1 VTREAR
7 FMAWIA
13 VLVVVGVIIYL
24 LRGILAPFLAGLA
37 VAYLLDPLV
46 DRLEAKRLSRTVAT
60 LLVLALFL
68 GLLVGALVLLAPL
81 IYTQLAAL
89 VGRIPD
95 YVDAVR
101 TAVAPVLE
109 QLQAKLMDDQ
119 VQRLRSAAGEYA
131 GDVVAWLGRVLGG
144 LWSGGL
150 ALFNLIS
157 LAVIMPLVAFYM
169 LRDWDRIVAWID
181 GLVPRDAVATVRE
194 QAAEIDLRL
203 AGFVRGQA
211 TVCLLLGT
219 LYGIGLTVVGLEFG
233 LVVGLGAGLV
243 SFVPYLGTAV
253 GLIAGLGLAFAQFS
267 DWLPILLVALVF
279 GVGQVLEGFVLT
291 PNLVGDRVGLH
302 PAWVLFALMAGGA
315 LFGFT
320 GVLLAL
326 PAAAVI
332 GVLVRFVVQRYRDG
346 PLYNGDPG

>member
-1 VTREAR
+1 
-7 FMAWIA
+7 MAWIA

>member
-1 VTREAR
+1 
-7 FMAWIA
+7 MAWIA

-68 GLLVGALVLLAPL
+68 GLLVGALVLLTPL

-109 QLQAKLMDDQ
+109 QLQAKLTDDQ

>member
-68 GLLVGALVLLAPL
+68 GLLVGALVLLTPL

-109 QLQAKLMDDQ
+109 QLQAKLTDDQ